1 MHILIVDDEK
11 RARETLQQM
20 LKLYCPEITQISEAD
35 SVIAAVEAIYRDSPT
50 LILLDIRLGD
60 GNGFDVLKRIVGKT
74 LNVIFITA
82 YDEYA
87 IKALKVSAIDY
98 LLKPIDLDEFL
109 EAIQKAKQKITQD
122 QWNEQMGLF
131 LQNVENPNTQIKK
144 LTLKTSDS
152 IHIVNLE
159 DIVYCE
165 SDRNYT
171 TFHLFDDRKI
181 LVSKSLREYETL
193 LPKKNFMRTHQS
205 YLVNFDHVIRY
216 EKGDKNYL
224 VTTGEKQVPVAI
236 RKKEQVLNFLSN
248 LG

>member
-11 RARETLQQM
+11 RARETVHQM
-20 LKLYCPEITQISEAD
+20 LKLYCPEVTQISEAD
-35 SVIAAVEAIYRDSPT
+35 SVKAAVEAIHQQSPS

-60 GNGFDVLKRIVGKT
+60 GNGFDVLKRTIGKS

-122 QWNEQMGLF
+122 LWNERIGLF
-131 LQNVENPNTQIKK
+131 LQNVETPNTQIKK
-144 LTLKTSDS
+144 LTLKTADS
-152 IHIVNLE
+152 IHIINIE
-159 DIVYCE
+159 DIAYCE

-171 TFHLFDDRKI
+171 TFHLIDDRKI
-181 LVSKSLREYETL
+181 LVSKSLREYENL

-224 VTTGEKQVPVAI
+224 VTNNEKQVPVAI
-236 RKKEQVLNFLSN
+236 RKKDQVIHFLKD
-248 LG
+248 LH

>member
-11 RARETLQQM
+11 RARETVHQM
-20 LKLYCPEITQISEAD
+20 LKLYCPEVTQISEAY
-35 SVIAAVEAIYRDSPT
+35 SVKSAIEAIYKDTPS

-60 GNGFDVLKRIVGKT
+60 GNGFDVLKRVPSKA

-109 EAIQKAKQKITQD
+109 DAIQRAKKKIAQD
-122 QWNEQMGLF
+122 QLSERINLF
-131 LQNVENPNTQIKK
+131 LQQVESPDVQTKK
-144 LTLKTSDS
+144 ITLKTTDS
-152 IHIVNLE
+152 IHIINID
-159 DIVYCE
+159 DIIYCE

-171 TFHLFDDRKI
+171 TFHLIADKKI

-193 LPKKNFMRTHQS
+193 LPNTNFMRTHQS
-205 YLVNFDHVIRY
+205 FLVNFDHVIRY

-224 VTTGEKQVPVAI
+224 VTSNEEHVPVAI
-236 RKKEQVLNFLSN
+236 RKKEQVVHFLNSLK
-248 LG
+248 